1 MSVGHVGTAIAR
13 SLELHDVPRIFQVP
27 GESFLPVLDGLY
39 ESSVDTVVCRQEG
52 GACYMAEAHGKATG
66 QPGVAMVTRG
76 PGAANAF
83 VGIHTAWQDATPL
96 VLFVGLVPTNDRD
109 RESFQEFDIKAW
121 FGTQAKRVYV
131 LDDASRASRVVA
143 EAFHLA
149 TQGRPGPVVIGL
161 PEDVLHQEFTGEL
174 CQPLPASHGA
184 FSDADLDFLA
194 DELRAAEK
202 PLIFAGGAH
211 WTPETSAA
219 VQKFAEQQQI
229 PVVHD
234 WRASDR
240 TAFSSPA
247 NAGWLGYGRNDAA
260 AELLC
265 EADLVV
271 ELGAVLTDVPTDGY
285 TLRQNLDAKN
295 IVITTDTTL
304 LGNSAAV
311 SHHILA
317 SPQAFAQVTEKLA
330 KRIGS
335 EERVSAGSEAN
346 TGTSASTDAAIS
358 ATQHEWFTAAHREHL
373 AFSHVGKP
381 EDWPATAQGTAHM
394 AAIMAA
400 IQEQAPHDALYTF
413 GAGNHCLWAQRYLR
427 TETYPSQLSVRNGSM
442 GYSIPSAV
450 AASLQ
455 FPERTVITIAGDG
468 EYLMNGQELATA
480 VQAGGAFLVV
490 VMSNAEFGTIRT
502 HQLNHYPKRVSGT
515 QLANP
520 DFAAAAVAFGAHGET
535 VTSDQDA
542 TSAVK
547 RALAAVREGK
557 PALINVITDQA
568 LSIPTIRQNTEE

>member
-39 ESSVDTVVCRQEG
+39 ESSIDTVVCRQEG

-96 VLFVGLVPTNDRD
+96 VLFVGLVPTSDRD

-161 PEDVLHQEFTGEL
+161 PEDVLHQEFTGDL
-174 CQPLPASHGA
+174 CNPLPASHGA
-184 FSDADLDFLA
+184 FSDADLDYLA
-194 DELRAAEK
+194 SELRTAEK

-295 IVITTDTTL
+295 IVINTDTTL

-317 SPQAFAQVTEKLA
+317 SPQAFAQVTEELA

-535 VTSDQDA
+535 VTSDQAA

>member
-39 ESSVDTVVCRQEG
+39 ESSIDTVVCRQEG

-161 PEDVLHQEFTGEL
+161 PEDVLHQEFTGDL
-174 CQPLPASHGA
+174 CNPLPASHGA
-184 FSDADLDFLA
+184 FSDADLDYLA
-194 DELRAAEK
+194 SELRTAEK

-211 WTPETSAA
+211 WSPETSAA

-317 SPQAFAQVTEKLA
+317 SPQAFAQVTEELA

-335 EERVSAGSEAN
+335 EERVAAGSEAS
-346 TGTSASTDAAIS
+346 TGGTDSTDAAITS
-358 ATQHEWFTAAHREHL
+358 TQREWFTAAHRKHL
-373 AFSHVGKP
+373 AFSHVDKP
-381 EDWPATAQGTAHM
+381 EDWPTTAQGTAHM

-480 VQAGGAFLVV
+480 VQTGGAFLVV